1 MTRTRRRL
9 TRRRRAALAGQV
21 LVPFAIVLLVLTV
34 LLTALLGGLRES
46 SDYRAIQ
53 ERLQAAALAGA
64 GMGAAGSLV
73 TGSPTLACAAATCAG
88 VAASPC
94 PDALAADPDG
104 ATAAGRACL
113 FLRQAL
119 AALYGGPRA
128 RVDVTDALAHA
139 RVAVAQAGQAC
150 PDAPEHVYHFA
161 TLCLTDDPYV
171 GILAHDGLGVRFHMV
186 ARAQIVYR

>member
-1 MTRTRRRL
+1 M
-9 TRRRRAALAGQV
+9 TRRRRTALAGQV

-34 LLTALLGGLRES
+34 LLTALLGGFQES

-53 ERLQAAALAGA
+53 ERLRAAALAGTR
-64 GMGAAGSLV
+64 MGAVGSLV
-73 TGSPTLACAAATCAG
+73 TGSPTLACAGGACAG
-88 VAASPC
+88 VAVSPC
-94 PDALAADPDG
+94 PDVLAADPDG
-104 ATAAGRACL
+104 ASAAGRACL

-119 AALYGGPRA
+119 AALYGGPYA
-128 RVDVTDALAHA
+128 RVDVADAMAHA